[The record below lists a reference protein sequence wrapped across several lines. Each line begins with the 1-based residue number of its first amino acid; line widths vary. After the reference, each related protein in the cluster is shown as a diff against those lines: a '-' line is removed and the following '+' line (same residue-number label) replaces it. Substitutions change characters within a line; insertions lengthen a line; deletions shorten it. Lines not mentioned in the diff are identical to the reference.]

1 LSALSCRDL
10 VIGVSPLAGPN
21 AAVVVAVERAGCLGV
36 LDLGADG
43 KRAFAELRLAERR
56 LGRSFGVR
64 IGRDC
69 QVNPGELPDV
79 VDTILTPQWLP
90 APGRRVLVEVTSLAE
105 ARAAVA
111 EGADGLI
118 ARGSESGG
126 EVGELTAFVLLQRL
140 VTEFDVPIWAA
151 GGIGPNTAAAAIVGG
166 ATGVVLDSQ
175 LALVREVRDCLAPEV
190 TTAIAAMDGADTTIV
205 KGRRMVNRPGLDN
218 ALPVGQDGALAN
230 GLSHVGVTAGG
241 VVQIIRQAIRVNLR
255 AAAANPQLRPNGAL
269 CLRNPGLRYPLAQGP
284 MTRVSDQPAFA
295 EAVARAGGLPF
306 LALALMDGE
315 QTRTL
320 LERTVQRLGDQAW
333 GVGILGFAD
342 PDLRAAQ
349 LAAVH
354 AVKPRYA
361 VVAGG
366 NPAQAKDLEEAGISA
381 FLHVPSPAL
390 LRRFLDEGARKFV
403 FEGWECGGHT
413 GPRSSFTLWEQQIG
427 VLLERANLEDVS
439 VLFAGGIHD
448 SRSAAMIEALS
459 APLVSRGAAIGALMG
474 TAYLF
479 TRQAVEHGAI
489 RPVFQQVAVEC
500 EETVLLETSP
510 GHSVRCARSSYVD
523 TFEAARAR
531 LSDAGVTRQEAW
543 EQLEH
548 LNLGRLRIA
557 SRGLRR
563 VGAELVQVA
572 EQEQRHDGMFMI
584 GQVATLRHELTDIAD
599 LHAEV
604 CDKTLLQARVAELA
618 EDVPDTRAEPL
629 DIAIVGMAA
638 MLPGAGDVAQYWSNI
653 VAGVDAVTEV
663 PAERWDPAL
672 YQDSPSRWGGFLSPV
687 AFDPL
692 AYGIPPASL
701 TSIEPAQLL
710 ALEAAARA
718 LADAGYS
725 TRAFDRDRTSVI
737 FGAEA
742 GADLANAYTVRSALP
757 ALYGSTPEALDEYLP
772 RLTEDSFP
780 GVLGNVIAGRIAN
793 RLDLGGANY
802 TVDAACA
809 SSLAA
814 LDVACKELRTGS
826 SDMVLCGAVDL
837 HNSAHDF
844 MMFASVRALSPSG
857 RCATFDSA
865 ADGIALGE
873 GVACVVVKRLAD
885 AERDGDRIYAVIKG
899 IGASSDGR
907 SLGLT
912 APRADGQRRALKRAY
927 GSAGVSVDTV
937 GLVEA
942 HGTGTV
948 VGDRTELAALTEMF
962 SGLAPGSCTI
972 GSVKSQIG
980 HTKCTAGLAGV
991 IKAATAVH
999 TGVRPGTLHVRNP
1012 NAYWDPDTSPFAFG
1026 RRTWSVPAE
1035 QRTAGVSA
1043 FGFGGTNFHA
1053 VITGYGGVD
1062 EPRHGLREW
1071 PAELFV
1077 FRGADQAA
1085 AQKSAAQLA
1094 QLVRANEDAGR
1105 PWTLRSL
1112 AATAAAGSRP
1122 IQAAAVVASLD
1133 ELTAVLASVE
1143 AWQASGP
1150 LRLRSTSDAPK
1161 VAFLYPGQG
1170 SQRPGM
1176 LLDLFT
1182 AFPRLQEFLRLADGR
1197 YEDVMF
1203 PPAARTPEEAGRQKA
1218 AITDTTVAQPA
1229 LGIAGLA
1236 MTELL
1241 SSLGIRPDLAG
1252 GHSYGELVALAA
1264 AGTFGPQELVTLS
1277 EARAAAIVAAVGAD
1291 PGTMAAVS
1299 GSLARIEDLLP
1310 PDVVVANHN
1319 SPQQVVIS
1327 GATDAV
1333 TSAMRTLSEAGL
1345 SVRAIPVAA
1354 AFHSPLVAAAADTF
1368 AEVLDSH
1375 RTQQPDFPVWSN
1387 MDAAPYGED
1396 IRGTMAG
1403 QLAQGVR
1410 FVEQIESMYE
1420 AGARVFVEAGPGG
1433 VLTSLVRKILGDR
1446 PFTAVACDSP
1456 GEQGIPVFLRA
1467 VAELAVAGVPVDPTA
1482 MFTGRATPVR
1492 LAEIPKRPQWF
1503 VDGGLVRDAHGKALN
1518 GGLRPA
1524 TEAPR
1529 LVAPT
1534 GLSRDAIV
1542 KEFLDGMREA
1552 VAAQRDVLLGYL
1564 GTAPA
1569 APAAPVVVEQSPAP
1583 LVESIP
1589 VPEPVRA
1596 TDVGSVVLETISA
1609 RTGYPPEMLDPKLD
1623 LEADLSIDSIK
1634 RTEIIGELATAFG
1647 AAGDSSMVEEL
1658 ARIKTIEG
1666 IVGWFGQRAPAAAPK
1681 PAVTV
1686 DIGSVVLETISART
1700 GYPPEMLDAK
1710 LDLEADL
1717 SIDSIKRT
1725 EIIGELATAFGAAG
1739 DSSMVEELARIKTI
1753 EGIVS
1758 WFGGRQP
1765 VPAAPAEPVR
1775 VEPVVG
1781 ARPGRQVPRLV
1792 TLEPCAVQR
1801 NDVLAGRTVLIVDD
1815 GGGIGLELT
1824 DLVERYGARTV
1835 EEVSEADYVMHLAAL
1850 GSDVDPLLPAA
1861 YAEIRSYLVAGVR
1874 GLIVATA
1881 GGGTFGFGEPVDDE
1895 LPADLGL
1902 HGLIRTAVKEY
1913 PDVHIRAVDVN
1924 PKDSHRLIATALFG
1938 ELTTVDGPATVGHTA
1953 GKRHAI
1959 ELRAAELG
1967 EANGLE
1973 LTSDSVVLLT
1983 GGARGITALAAIAL
1997 AERTGCRIELIG
2009 RTPLPRGPED
2019 LRTLAAQDE
2028 TAIRRALIEQGLR
2041 DRDEIA
2047 ARARTILAEREIR
2060 TTMESLRQHAESV
2073 RYHAC
2078 DVQDTTAVHAVIADI
2093 AARFGRLDG
2102 VVHGAGVLEDKLM
2115 VDKTAESFARV
2126 YHTKVGGALAVS
2138 DAFRHEPKFVVLF
2151 GSISGV
2157 LGNRGQADYAAAND
2171 TLDRLAR
2178 FWAAQSETR
2187 VVSLDWGP
2195 WAGSGMAVDLARE
2208 YERRGIRLIDP
2219 AEGVDC
2225 LVTEL
2230 THGGRD
2236 DVQVVYQCEA

>member
-1 LSALSCRDL
+1 MLSCRDL
-10 VIGVSPLAGPN
+10 VIGVSPLGRPS
-21 AAVVVAVERAGCLGV
+21 AALAVAVERAGGLGV
-36 LDLGADG
+36 LDLGAG
-43 KRAFAELRLAERR
+43 REHALAELRRAERL
-56 LGRSFGVR
+56 LGRAFGVR
-64 IGRDC
+64 IGHDC
-69 QVNPGELPDV
+69 PITPGELPEL

-90 APGRRVLVEVTSLAE
+90 APGRRVLVEVTSVAE

-111 EGADGLI
+111 DGADGLI

-126 EVGELTAFVLLQRL
+126 RVGELTTFVLVQRL
-140 VTEFDVPIWAA
+140 AAEVDVPIWAA
-151 GGIGPNTAAAAIVGG
+151 GGIGPNTAAAAVAGG

-175 LALVREVRDCLAPEV
+175 LALVREVRDCISPEV
-190 TTAIAAMDGADTTIV
+190 TSAIEALDGADTSIV
-205 KGRRMVNRPGLDN
+205 KGRRMVIRPGLEK
-218 ALPVGQDGALAN
+218 ALPVGQDGALAKA
-230 GLSHVGVTAGG
+230 LSQSGGTAGG
-241 VVQIIRQAIRVNLR
+241 VVQIIRQAVRRNLAG
-255 AAAANPQLRPNGAL
+255 AAGNPSLRPNGAL
-269 CLRNPGLRYPLAQGP
+269 TRRNPGVRYPLAQGP

-295 EAVARAGGLPF
+295 DAVAEAGGLPF

-320 LERTVQRLGDQAW
+320 LETTARRLGDRLW

-349 LAAVH
+349 LEAVH

-361 VVAGG
+361 IVAGG
-366 NPAQAKDLEEAGISA
+366 NPAQAKALEERGITA

-390 LRRFLDEGARKFV
+390 LRQFLAEGARKFV

-427 VLLERANLEDVS
+427 VLLERADLSEVS
-439 VLFAGGIHD
+439 VFFAGGIHD
-448 SRSAAMIEALS
+448 SRSAAMIEAVS
-459 APLVSRGAAIGALMG
+459 APLAERGAAIGALMG

-479 TRQAVEHGAI
+479 TREAVEHGAI
-489 RPVFQQVAVEC
+489 LPVFQQVAVEC
-500 EETVLLETSP
+500 EETTLLETSP
-510 GHSVRCARSSYVD
+510 GHSVRCARTSYVD
-523 TFEAARAR
+523 TFEAARTR
-531 LSDAGVTRQEAW
+531 LSEDGVTRQEAW

-563 VGAELVQVA
+563 SGTELVEVG
-572 EQEQRHDGMFMI
+572 EREQREAGMFMI
-584 GQVATLRHELTDIAD
+584 GQVATLRRELTDIAS

-604 CDKTLLQARVAELA
+604 CDGSLLRARYEELVEQETPAEA
-618 EDVPDTRAEPL
+618 APL
-629 DIAIVGMAA
+629 DVAIVGMAA
-638 MLPGAGDVAQYWSNI
+638 MLPGASDVAGFWANI
-653 VAGVDAVTEV
+653 VAGVDSVTEV
-663 PAERWDPAL
+663 PAERWDPAV
-672 YQDSPSRWGGFLSPV
+672 YPQSPSRWGGFLSPV

-718 LADAGYS
+718 IDDAGYR
-725 TRAFDRDRTSVI
+725 TRRFDRDRTSVI

-757 ALYGSTPEALDEYLP
+757 ALYGTTPDGLDDFLP

-844 MMFASVRALSPSG
+844 MMFASVKALSPSG

-873 GVACVVVKRLAD
+873 GVACVVLKRLAD

-912 APRADGQRRALKRAY
+912 APRADGQRRALQRAY
-927 GSAGVSVDTV
+927 SAAGVSVESV

-962 SGLAPGSCTI
+962 SEVSPGSCTI

-980 HTKCTAGLAGV
+980 HTKCTAGLAGL

-999 TGVRPGTLHVRNP
+999 TGIRPGTLHVKDP
-1012 NAYWDPDTSPFAFG
+1012 NAYWDRETSPFGFG
-1026 RRTWSVPAE
+1026 RRTWSAPAGE
-1035 QRTAGVSA
+1035 RTAGISA
-1043 FGFGGTNFHA
+1043 FGFGGTNFHT
-1053 VITGYGGVD
+1053 VITGYDGVD

-1085 AQKSAAQLA
+1085 AQQAARQLA
-1094 QLVRANEDAGR
+1094 RLVQANEDAGR

-1112 AATAAAGSRP
+1112 AATSAAGTQP
-1122 IQAAAVVASLD
+1122 IQAAVVVSSLD
-1133 ELTAVLASVE
+1133 ELPGVLAAVE
-1143 AWQASGP
+1143 NGQAGF
-1150 LRLRSTSDAPK
+1150 RSSDPSK

-1176 LLDLFT
+1176 MLDLFT
-1182 AFPRLQEFLRLADGR
+1182 AFPRLQEFLRLSGGR

-1203 PPAARTPEEAGRQKA
+1203 PPAALTPEEAARQKA
-1218 AITDTTVAQPA
+1218 AITDTTVAQPT

-1236 MTELL
+1236 MTSLL
-1241 SSLGIRPDLAG
+1241 ASLGIRPDLAG

-1264 AGTFGPQELVTLS
+1264 SGAFDPQQLIAVS
-1277 EARAAAIVAAVGAD
+1277 EARAASIVAAAGDD

-1299 GSLARIEDLLP
+1299 ASREQVQDLLP

-1327 GATDAV
+1327 GATQAV
-1333 TSAMRTLSEAGL
+1333 TAAMAALSEAGL
-1345 SVRAIPVAA
+1345 SVRPIPVAA
-1354 AFHSPLVAAAADTF
+1354 AFHSPVVASAAETF
-1368 AEVLDSH
+1368 AEALESH
-1375 RTQQPDFPVWSN
+1375 WVQPLTFPVWSN
-1387 MDAAPYGED
+1387 KDAAPYGED
-1396 IRGTMAG
+1396 IRATMA
-1403 QLAQGVR
+1403 AQVAHGVR
-1410 FVEQIESMYE
+1410 FVEQIEGMYA

-1433 VLTSLVRKILGDR
+1433 VLTSLVRKILDDR
-1446 PFTAVACDSP
+1446 PCTVVSP
-1456 GEQGIPVFLRA
+1456 GDGDLTGFLRA
-1467 VAELAVAGVPVDPTA
+1467 VAELAVAGVDVDTTA
-1482 MFTGRATPVR
+1482 LFTGRAAPVR
-1492 LAEIPKRPQWF
+1492 LADIPKRPQWF

-1524 TEAPR
+1524 TETPR
-1529 LVAPT
+1529 LAVPT
-1534 GLSRDAIV
+1534 GLSRDAVV

-1564 GTAPA
+1564 GAT
-1569 APAAPVVVEQSPAP
+1569 PAAPVVVEQAP
-1583 LVESIP
+1583 PP
-1589 VPEPVRA
+1589 VVIEPEPLPTQRS

-1647 AAGDSSMVEEL
+1647 TTGDSAMVEEL

-1666 IVGWFGQRAPAAAPK
+1666 IVSWFGQREPVVPS
-1681 PAVTV
+1681 PRRPVTV
-1686 DIGSVVLETISART
+1686 DVGSVVLETISART

-1725 EIIGELATAFGAAG
+1725 EIIGELAGTLGVQG
-1739 DSSMVEELARIKTI
+1739 DSSVVESLSKIKTI
-1753 EGIVS
+1753 EGIVG
-1758 WFGGRQP
+1758 WFAGLQP
-1765 VPAAPAEPVR
+1765 VTIAVEPKAEP
-1775 VEPVVG
+1775 PATG
-1781 ARPGRQVPRLV
+1781 ARPSRQVPQLV
-1792 TLEPCAVQR
+1792 TLEPCPVRR
-1801 NDVLAGRTVLIVDD
+1801 NDVLNDRTVFIVDD
-1815 GGGIGLELT
+1815 GGGIGLELS
-1824 DLVERYGARTV
+1824 DLLSGYGAQIV
-1835 EEVSEADYVMHLAAL
+1835 EEAAAADYVIHLGAL
-1850 GSDVDPLLPAA
+1850 RSDVEPLLPSAFE
-1861 YAEIRSYLVAGVR
+1861 EIKGYLGAR
-1874 GLIVATA
+1874 GLVVATA
-1881 GGGTFGFGEPVDDE
+1881 GGGMFGFGEPLGDRA
-1895 LPADLGL
+1895 PACLGL
-1902 HGLIRTAVKEY
+1902 HGLIRTAAKEY
-1913 PDVHIRAVDVN
+1913 PGIHIRAVDVN
-1924 PKDSHRLIATALFG
+1924 PKDSHRSIATALFG
-1938 ELTTVDGPATVGHTA
+1938 ELTTVDGPAVVGHSS
-1953 GKRHAI
+1953 GKRYAI
-1959 ELRAAELG
+1959 ELSTVELPS
-1967 EANGLE
+1967 EPVLE
-1973 LTSDSVVLLT
+1973 LTDESVVLLT
-1983 GGARGITALAAIAL
+1983 GGARGITALAAIEL
-1997 AERTGCRIELIG
+1997 AQRTGCRIELIG

-2019 LRTLAAQDE
+2019 PATIGAQDE
-2028 TAIRRALIEQGLR
+2028 PALRRALIAQGLR

-2047 ARARTILAEREIR
+2047 RKARTVLAERELR
-2060 TTMESLRQHAESV
+2060 TTMDKLRRHAGSV
-2073 RYHAC
+2073 RYHVC
-2078 DVQDTTAVHAVIADI
+2078 DVQDVEAVQAVIADVT
-2093 AARFGRLDG
+2093 ARFGRIDG
-2102 VVHGAGVLEDKLM
+2102 IVHGAGVLDDKLIA
-2115 VDKTAESFARV
+2115 DKTAESFARV
-2126 YHTKVGGALAVS
+2126 YDTKVNGALALEA
-2138 DAFRHEPKFVVLF
+2138 AFRHDPKFVVLF

-2157 LGNRGQADYAAAND
+2157 FGNRGQADYSAAND

-2178 FWAAQSETR
+2178 FWASQTGTR
-2187 VVSLDWGP
+2187 VVSVDWGP
-2195 WAGSGMAVDLARE
+2195 WAGSGMAVDLAKE

-2225 LVTEL
+2225 LLAEL
-2230 THGGRD
+2230 TRGGHD